1 MCGVINYVH
10 TKNNSSSNPVNSTKN
25 QNVKTQLFYSSSLAN
40 SQRVIKYKKNFILTS
55 SVASENMVVCIA
67 RTEL

>member
-1 MCGVINYVH
+1 MCGVINYVY

-67 RTEL
+67 MTEL